1 MASMQTGFVEKGRNN
16 TKDTIKDCEPNFTK
30 VEQVIGKF
38 FYNNN
43 EQVDF
48 SSKNISN
55 KLYVS
60 EAALSRFA
68 KKCGFKGYREFVF
81 SYVHDLKEE
90 GNLLPSEKDISIF
103 TRNVQ
108 KSYQDI
114 LAANFKLLDEEK
126 IRKVASILNEHDRVL
141 VYGLGSSGK
150 VAEEFEL
157 RFMRLGLDVSAIT
170 DSQVIK
176 MSYSLF
182 NENNVVIAISLS
194 GKTDEILNVIK
205 TAKNHNCKVVYL
217 SSFVSENIEKYCDE
231 VIKVATLRNLDTG
244 TKISPQFSFLVMI
257 DVLYSY
263 YLANNSYF
271 KTQKYQVTLSAL
283 KSK

>member
-1 MASMQTGFVEKGRNN
+1 MVNIQTGFYDKGTNK
-16 TKDTIKDCEPNFTK
+16 TKDIIKECEPDFTK

-38 FYNNN
+38 FYNNT
-43 EQVDF
+43 EQIDF

-55 KLYVS
+55 KLFVS

-81 SYVHDLKEE
+81 SYVYDLKEE
-90 GNLLPSEKDISIF
+90 GNVVPSEKDISFF

-126 IRKVASILNEHDRVL
+126 IRRVASVLNEHERVL

-150 VAEEFEL
+150 VCEEFEL

-176 MSYSLF
+176 MSYSLL
-182 NENNVVIAISLS
+182 NKDNVVIAFSLS
-194 GKTDEILNVIK
+194 GKTEEILNVIK
-205 TAKNHNCKVVYL
+205 TAKNHGCKVIYF
-217 SSFVSENIEKYCDE
+217 SSYISGDIEKYCDE
-231 VIKVATLRNLDTG
+231 IIKVATLKNLDTG

-271 KTQKYQVTLSAL
+271 KTQKYQVTLSAI

>member
-1 MASMQTGFVEKGRNN
+1 MVNIQTGFYDKGTNK
-16 TKDTIKDCEPNFTK
+16 TKDIINECEPDFTK

-38 FYNNN
+38 FYNNT
-43 EQVDF
+43 EQIDF

-55 KLYVS
+55 KLFVS

-81 SYVHDLKEE
+81 SYVYDLKEE
-90 GNLLPSEKDISIF
+90 GNVVPSEKDISFF

-126 IRKVASILNEHDRVL
+126 IRRVASVLNEHERVL

-150 VAEEFEL
+150 VCEEFEL

-176 MSYSLF
+176 MSYSLL
-182 NENNVVIAISLS
+182 NKDNVVIAFSLS
-194 GKTDEILNVIK
+194 GKTEEILNVIK
-205 TAKNHNCKVVYL
+205 TAKNHGCKVIYF
-217 SSFVSENIEKYCDE
+217 SSYISGDIEKYCDE
-231 VIKVATLRNLDTG
+231 IIKVATLKNLDTG

-271 KTQKYQVTLSAL
+271 KTQKYQVTLSAI